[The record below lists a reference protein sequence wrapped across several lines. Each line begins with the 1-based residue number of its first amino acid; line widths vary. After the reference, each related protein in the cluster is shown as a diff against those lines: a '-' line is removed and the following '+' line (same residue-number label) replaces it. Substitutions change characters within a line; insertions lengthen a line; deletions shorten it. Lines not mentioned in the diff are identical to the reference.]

1 MDLPEP
7 AVELGVAALGGLAV
21 GVEREWSARER
32 GRTYDFAGVRTFLLL
47 GLLGGLAAELTRGDF
62 AFAGGVLFAGGAL
75 LAVAA
80 YAFAAWHGD
89 LEATTEVAGLVVLAA
104 GALAGFGRIGVASGL
119 SALTALVLME
129 KTRIHNLVFKLRSE
143 EIEAGLRFAVLALVV
158 LPLLPTGPYGPGPG
172 LRPRELWGL
181 VLIFSAI
188 SFAGYAALR
197 IAGPK
202 RGYAVAG
209 MLGGIVSST
218 AVTLDFSRRSA
229 RQPALAP
236 GLALGILAA
245 STILAVRVA
254 VVATALAPS
263 LGWSSLRYLAPP
275 FLIGIAAAALLWR
288 RSAGEAAPAEMTNTL
303 ALGAA
308 LRMGLLFQAVLY
320 VLAWS
325 RDAFGSR
332 GVLWSA
338 ALLGL
343 TDMDALTF
351 SMAKLGGDPEQVGV
365 AARALGVGL
374 LSNSL
379 LKAAV
384 AAVLGTGAVRR
395 YAVLG
400 LLLIALGA
408 GLALLFF

>member
-1 MDLPEP
+1 MNLPQA

-21 GVEREWSARER
+21 GVEREWSARNR
-32 GRTYDFAGVRTFLLL
+32 GREHDFAGVRTFLLL
-47 GLLGGLAAELTRGDF
+47 GLVGGLAAQLTRAEF

-75 LAVAA
+75 LVVAA
-80 YAFAAWHGD
+80 YALAAWKGD

-104 GALAGFGRIGVASGL
+104 GALAGYGRLGIASGL

-158 LPLLPTGPYGPGPG
+158 LPLLPTGPYGPEPG

-181 VLIFSAI
+181 VLVFSAI
-188 SFAGYAALR
+188 SFAGYAGLR

-202 RGYAVAG
+202 RGYAIAG
-209 MLGGIVSST
+209 LLGGLVSST
-218 AVTLDFSRRSA
+218 AVTLDFSRQSKQ
-229 RQPALAP
+229 QPNLAP

-245 STILAVRVA
+245 CSLVCVRVG
-254 VVATALAPS
+254 VVASALAPA
-263 LGWSSLRYLAPP
+263 LGWQALRYLLPP
-275 FLIGIAAAALLWR
+275 FLVGVAVALLLFR
-288 RSAGEAAPAEMTNTL
+288 HSQVDGAPAAMGNPL

-308 LRMGLLFQAVLY
+308 LRMALLFQVVLY
-320 VLAWS
+320 AIAWT
-325 RDAFGSR
+325 RGQFGAQ

-351 SMAKLGGDPEQVGV
+351 SMAKLGADPEQVAV

-374 LSNSL
+374 LANSL
-379 LKAAV
+379 LKAAI
-384 AAVLGTGAVRR
+384 AAVLGAGAVRR
-395 YAVLG
+395 YATGG
-400 LLLIALGA
+400 LLLVALAG
-408 GLALLFF
+408 GLALILL